1 MELSVLRAN
10 NCRARC
16 LTYKGFSLVEV
27 MIALVVVLLVSL
39 AMMQTALV
47 SIDSN
52 MLNVLRD
59 EAVSIAEERMSM
71 NRNLALSA
79 TDFDGLLPEGP
90 LTNDPRY
97 RRNVRNV
104 GLQYTVMRTVN
115 NYPAANPTTKE
126 VIETVT
132 WRWKQQPAE
141 PAYNYSVRT
150 LLKRP

>member
-52 MLNVLRD
+52 MINVLRD
-59 EAVSIAEERMSM
+59 EAVSLAEERMSRD
-71 NRNLALSA
+71 RNLALS
-79 TDFDGLLPEGP
+79 TDDFDFNLVQ
-90 LTNDPRY
+90 DPAAVPVDRY
-97 RRNVRNV
+97 VRNV
-104 GLQYTVMRTVN
+104 TVQYSAQRTVN
-115 NYPAANPTTKE
+115 NYPLANPTTKE

-132 WRWKQQPAE
+132 WTWKGQ
-141 PAYNYSVRT
+141 NYTYSGRT